1 MPSEICTFVMG
12 IKNKSTSKY
21 IQIILTQKFDQ
32 VTIRS
37 ITINFDAKIGQF
49 ALFLAVKYLF
59 SFNEITLHFQEIA
72 ITHPPTQ

>member
-1 MPSEICTFVMG
+1 MG

-37 ITINFDAKIGQF
+37 IIINFDAKIGQF
-49 ALFLAVKYLF
+49 AWFLAVKYLF